1 MPTFRDP
8 TADSREAYEAIRGLA
23 HATIFIEQPHEA
35 YGVILELLG
44 GVRSLQQVF
53 DQLAAM
59 HERHQGRLST
69 TPATSSPGWSMPSP
83 PPIGSMRPLR

>member
-1 MPTFRDP
+1 MPTFHDP

-44 GVRSLQQVF
+44 VSARCSRSSTSSPRCTS
-53 DQLAAM
+53 ATRA
-59 HERHQGRLST
+59 GLST
-69 TPATSSPGWSMPSP
+69 TLATSTPGWSMPSP
-83 PPIGSMRPLR
+83 PLIGSMRPLR